1 MMTPRIAAVSAA
13 RRAEDDGPVAHAATR
28 WPLPRIGLLAVIALA
43 MWGIKRHY
51 ASADVADLG
60 WILKPVASLTAL
72 VTGATFEWEAG
83 SGYLCRERF
92 FVIAKPCA
100 GVNFLLAAF
109 GMVGFL
115 LSERVRSLRAGAG
128 LAAVSLMLAYLAA
141 VFANTLR
148 ITVALALAAHP
159 SNSEWLTAGRL
170 HRLEGVVVY
179 FGTLALLRLVVQR
192 FMDYKHTAPGDSRVS
207 WSQGRPSWLEL

>member
-1 MMTPRIAAVSAA
+1 
-13 RRAEDDGPVAHAATR
+13 
-28 WPLPRIGLLAVIALA
+28 LAVIALA

-51 ASADVADLG
+51 ASADVADLS
-60 WILKPVASLTAL
+60 WMLKPVARLTAL

-115 LSERVRSLRAGAG
+115 LSERVRSLRTGAG
-128 LAAVSLMLAYLAA
+128 LAAVSLVLAYLTAL
-141 VFANTLR
+141 FANTLR
-148 ITVALALAAHP
+148 ISVALAIAAHA
-159 SNSEWLTAGRL
+159 SYSGWLSAGRV
-170 HRLEGVVVY
+170 HRVEGVAVY
-179 FGTLALLRLVVQR
+179 FGMLVLLHLLMKR
-192 FMDYKHTAPGDSRVS
+192 FAPSQEGVSCTAR
-207 WSQGRPSWLEL
+207 